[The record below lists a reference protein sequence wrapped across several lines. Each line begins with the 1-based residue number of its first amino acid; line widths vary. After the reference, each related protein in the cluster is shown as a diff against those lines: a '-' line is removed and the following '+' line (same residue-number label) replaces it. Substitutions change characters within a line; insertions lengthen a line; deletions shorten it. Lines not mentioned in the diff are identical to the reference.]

1 MYYEDENNLYHYNYR
16 KGDTNP
22 NEPVDIRNY
31 AESTVEATDITF
43 SCRGVRRSSA
53 TKKRLRLSRMYLA
66 YGSATELIQ
75 NATYA
80 RVKLTSSP

>member
-1 MYYEDENNLYHYNYR
+1 MIAIIAENTLLRLSIWNNGTSSR
-16 KGDTNP
+16 
-22 NEPVDIRNY
+22 E

-43 SCRGVRRSSA
+43 SCRGVCRSSA
-53 TKKRLRLSRMYLA
+53 TKKSLRLSRMYLA